1 MQPSEISVLVL
12 GTAGRAQARVP
23 DAPRLSAASAA
34 PLREIAA
41 VDERGTARTLYL
53 PIERP
58 LTIAVDGREL
68 VTLMTLGAAPEWL
81 VLGYLLNQRIIDD
94 AAALQSIEVD
104 WTKNIARVSSRRK
117 RSDESVKAAAQGAGA
132 ATPLGCA
139 LGTGFSDVM
148 RHFDAGAAHGSAS
161 TTSSSGPPSSSA
173 AAAGATAD
181 GAATV
186 GTPRPLQGPSISS
199 ISHVEILAIL
209 ECMRRH
215 DAVHRAAGSVHSCAL
230 FQGGELC
237 AAVEDISRHNGIDTI
252 TGFMALHGMR
262 GADKTLFTTGRL
274 TGEMVMK
281 AAHNGIPVM
290 ISRNGTTAMGYELAA
305 KLGMTLIGRAA
316 NRRYMCYIGAE
327 RIVRDS
333 GPA

>member
-1 MQPSEISVLVL
+1 MLSSDVSALVL
-12 GTAGRAQARVP
+12 GTAGRAPARVP

-41 VDERGTARTLYL
+41 LDEQGRPRSLHL

-81 VLGYLLNQRIIDD
+81 VLGYLRNQRIIDD
-94 AAALQSIEVD
+94 VAALQSIEVD
-104 WTKNIARVSSRRK
+104 WTRNIARVTSRQERL
-117 RSDESVKAAAQGAGA
+117 DQSVKAAAQGAGA

-148 RHFDAGAAHGSAS
+148 RHLHAGAAMAS
-161 TTSSSGPPSSSA
+161 
-173 AAAGATAD
+173 AAGATVD
-181 GAATV
+181 GAAVDGAAAV
-186 GTPRPLQGPSISS
+186 GAPGRLQEPSIS
-199 ISHVEILAIL
+199 HAEILAIL
-209 ECMRRH
+209 ECMHRH

-230 FQGGELC
+230 FRGGELW
-237 AAVEDISRHNGIDTI
+237 AAVEDVSRHNGIDTI
-252 TGFMALHGMR
+252 TGFMALHGMH

-316 NRRYMCYIGAE
+316 NRRYMCYTGAE
-327 RIVRDS
+327 RIGRDA
-333 GPA
+333 GAA

>member
-1 MQPSEISVLVL
+1 MQPSDIDALVL
-12 GTAGRAQARVP
+12 GTAGRAPARVP

-41 VDERGTARTLYL
+41 LDEQGRPRSLHL

-58 LTIAVDGREL
+58 LTIAVDGHEL

-81 VLGYLLNQRIIDD
+81 VLGYLRNQRFIDD
-94 AAALQSIEVD
+94 VAALQSIEVD
-104 WTKNIARVSSRRK
+104 WTKNIARVTSRQERL
-117 RSDESVKAAAQGAGA
+117 DESVKAAAQGAGA

-148 RHFDAGAAHGSAS
+148 QHLDAGAAK
-161 TTSSSGPPSSSA
+161 A
-173 AAAGATAD
+173 AAAALG
-181 GAATV
+181 GP
-186 GTPRPLQGPSISS
+186 GRLQAPSIS
-199 ISHVEILAIL
+199 HAEILAIL

-230 FQGGELC
+230 FQGGELWV
-237 AAVEDISRHNGIDTI
+237 AVEDVSRHNGIDTI
-252 TGFMALHGMR
+252 TGFIALHGMH
-262 GADKTLFTTGRL
+262 GADKALFTTGRL

-327 RIVRDS
+327 RIIRDA

>member
-1 MQPSEISVLVL
+1 MQPSDVSALVL
-12 GTAGRAQARVP
+12 GAAGRVPAPVP

-34 PLREIAA
+34 ALREIAA
-41 VDERGTARTLYL
+41 VDERGTARSLYL

-58 LTIAVDGREL
+58 LTIAIDGREL

-81 VLGYLLNQRIIDD
+81 VLGYLRNQRLIDD
-94 AAALQSIEVD
+94 VAALQSIEVD
-104 WTKNIARVSSRRK
+104 WTKNIARVTSRQGRL
-117 RSDESVKAAAQGAGA
+117 DESVKAAAQAAGA

-148 RHFDAGAAHGSAS
+148 RHLGAGAAKA
-161 TTSSSGPPSSSA
+161 SA
-173 AAAGATAD
+173 AAA
-181 GAATV
+181 
-186 GTPRPLQGPSISS
+186 PSIS
-199 ISHVEILAIL
+199 HAEILAIL
-209 ECMRRH
+209 ECMHRH

-230 FQGGELC
+230 FQGGELW
-237 AAVEDISRHNGIDTI
+237 AAVEDVSRHNGIDTI
-252 TGFMALHGMR
+252 TGFMALHGMD

-327 RIVRDS
+327 RIARDA

>member
-1 MQPSEISVLVL
+1 MQPSDVSALVL
-12 GTAGRAQARVP
+12 GAAGRALARVP

-41 VDERGTARTLYL
+41 VDERGTARSLQL

-81 VLGYLLNQRIIDD
+81 VLGYLRNQRFIDD
-94 AAALQSIEVD
+94 VAALQSIEVD
-104 WTKNIARVSSRRK
+104 WTKNLARVTLRQERL
-117 RSDESVKAAAQGAGA
+117 DESVKAAAQGAGA

-148 RHFDAGAAHGSAS
+148 LHLDAGAAKA
-161 TTSSSGPPSSSA
+161 SA
-173 AAAGATAD
+173 AAAPS
-181 GAATV
+181 AAISAA
-186 GTPRPLQGPSISS
+186 PRLQGPS

-209 ECMRRH
+209 ECMHRH
-215 DAVHRAAGSVHSCAL
+215 DAVHRAAGSVHSSAL
-230 FQGGELC
+230 FQGGELW
-237 AAVEDISRHNGIDTI
+237 AAVEDVSRHNGIDTI
-252 TGFMALHGMR
+252 TGFMALHGMH

-281 AAHNGIPVM
+281 AAHSGIPVM

-327 RIVRDS
+327 RIGRDA

>member
-1 MQPSEISVLVL
+1 MQPGDISALVL
-12 GTAGRAQARVP
+12 GTAGRAPARVP

-34 PLREIAA
+34 SLREIAA
-41 VDERGTARTLYL
+41 VDERGTARSLYL
-53 PIERP
+53 PVERP

-81 VLGYLLNQRIIDD
+81 VLGYLRNQRFIDD
-94 AAALQSIEVD
+94 VGALQSIEVD
-104 WTKNIARVSSRRK
+104 WTKNIARVTSRQERL
-117 RSDESVKAAAQGAGA
+117 DESVKAAAPRGGA

-139 LGTGFSDVM
+139 LGTGFNDVM
-148 RHFDAGAAHGSAS
+148 RHLDAGAA
-161 TTSSSGPPSSSA
+161 A
-173 AAAGATAD
+173 AAAGAMID
-181 GAATV
+181 GAAAADAP
-186 GTPRPLQGPSISS
+186 GRLQEPA
-199 ISHVEILAIL
+199 ISHAEILAIL

-230 FQGGELC
+230 FQDGELW
-237 AAVEDISRHNGIDTI
+237 AAVEDVSRHNGIDTI
-252 TGFMALHGMR
+252 TGFMALHGMH
-262 GADKTLFTTGRL
+262 GADKILFTTGRL

-305 KLGMTLIGRAA
+305 KLGMTLIGRAV
-316 NRRYMCYIGAE
+316 NQRYVCYIGAE
-327 RIVRDS
+327 RIGRDV

>member
-1 MQPSEISVLVL
+1 MLSSDVSALVL
-12 GTAGRAQARVP
+12 GTAGRAPARVP

-41 VDERGTARTLYL
+41 LDEQGRPRSLHL

-81 VLGYLLNQRIIDD
+81 VLGYLRNQRFIDD
-94 AAALQSIEVD
+94 VAALQSIEVD
-104 WTKNIARVSSRRK
+104 WTQNIARVTSRQGRL
-117 RSDESVKAAAQGAGA
+117 DESVTAAAQGAGA
-132 ATPLGCA
+132 AIPLGCA
-139 LGTGFSDVM
+139 LGTGFGDVM
-148 RHFDAGAAHGSAS
+148 RHLDTGAAKAS
-161 TTSSSGPPSSSA
+161 PAA
-173 AAAGATAD
+173 AAAGAMVD
-181 GAATV
+181 GAAA
-186 GTPRPLQGPSISS
+186 GTAGRLQEPSV
-199 ISHVEILAIL
+199 SHAEILAIL
-209 ECMRRH
+209 ECMHRH
-215 DAVHRAAGSVHSCAL
+215 DAIHRAAGSVHSCGL
-230 FQGGELC
+230 FQGGELW
-237 AAVEDISRHNGIDTI
+237 AAVEDVSRHNGIDTI
-252 TGFMALHGMR
+252 TGFMALHGMH

-290 ISRNGTTAMGYELAA
+290 ISRNGTTAAGYELAA

-327 RIVRDS
+327 RIGRDA

>member
-1 MQPSEISVLVL
+1 MQSSDISALVL
-12 GTAGRAQARVP
+12 GAAGRAPARVP
-23 DAPRLSAASAA
+23 DAPRLSAASAV

-41 VDERGTARTLYL
+41 VDEQGTARPLYL

-81 VLGYLLNQRIIDD
+81 VLGYLRNQRFIDD
-94 AAALQSIEVD
+94 VAALQSIEVD
-104 WTKNIARVSSRRK
+104 WTQNIARVTSRQDRL
-117 RSDESVKAAAQGAGA
+117 DASVKTAAQGAGA

-139 LGTGFSDVM
+139 LGTGFGDVM
-148 RHFDAGAAHGSAS
+148 RHLDMGAPK
-161 TTSSSGPPSSSA
+161 TSPA
-173 AAAGATAD
+173 AA
-181 GAATV
+181 V
-186 GTPRPLQGPSISS
+186 GTAGRLQEPSIS
-199 ISHVEILAIL
+199 HAEILAIL

-215 DAVHRAAGSVHSCAL
+215 DAIHRAAGSVHSCGL
-230 FQGGELC
+230 FQDGELC
-237 AAVEDISRHNGIDTI
+237 AAVEDVSRHNGIDTI
-252 TGFMALHGMR
+252 TGFMALHGMH
-262 GADKTLFTTGRL
+262 GADKALFTTGRL

-327 RIVRDS
+327 RIGRDT

>member
-1 MQPSEISVLVL
+1 MQSSDISALVL
-12 GTAGRAQARVP
+12 GTAGRAPARVP

-41 VDERGTARTLYL
+41 VDERGTARSLYL

-81 VLGYLLNQRIIDD
+81 VLGYLRNQRFIDD
-94 AAALQSIEVD
+94 VAALQSIEVD
-104 WTKNIARVSSRRK
+104 WTQNIARVTSRQDRL
-117 RSDESVKAAAQGAGA
+117 DESVTAAAQGAAA

-148 RHFDAGAAHGSAS
+148 RHLDAGAAPG
-161 TTSSSGPPSSSA
+161 
-173 AAAGATAD
+173 
-181 GAATV
+181 
-186 GTPRPLQGPSISS
+186 RLQEPSIS
-199 ISHVEILAIL
+199 HAEILAIL
-209 ECMRRH
+209 ECMHRH
-215 DAVHRAAGSVHSCAL
+215 DAIHRAAGSVHSCAL
-230 FQGGELC
+230 FQGGELW
-237 AAVEDISRHNGIDTI
+237 AAVEDVSRHNGIDTI
-252 TGFMALHGMR
+252 TGYMALHGVH
-262 GADKTLFTTGRL
+262 GADKSLFTTGRL

-316 NRRYMCYIGAE
+316 NRRYVCYIGAE
-327 RIVRDS
+327 RIGRDA
-333 GPA
+333 GPT

>member
-1 MQPSEISVLVL
+1 MQSSDISALVL
-12 GTAGRAQARVP
+12 GTAGRAPARVP

-41 VDERGTARTLYL
+41 VDERGTTRSLYL

-58 LTIAVDGREL
+58 LTIAVDAREL

-81 VLGYLLNQRIIDD
+81 VLGYLRNQRFIDD
-94 AAALQSIEVD
+94 VAALQSIEVD
-104 WTKNIARVSSRRK
+104 WTKNIARVTSRQERL
-117 RSDESVKAAAQGAGA
+117 DEPVPVKAAAQGAGA

-139 LGTGFSDVM
+139 LGPEFGDVM
-148 RHFDAGAAHGSAS
+148 RHLDTGAAK
-161 TTSSSGPPSSSA
+161 A
-173 AAAGATAD
+173 AAVGAIVD
-181 GAATV
+181 GAAAV
-186 GTPRPLQGPSISS
+186 GAAGRLREPSIS
-199 ISHVEILAIL
+199 HTEILAIL
-209 ECMRRH
+209 ECMHRH

-230 FQGGELC
+230 FQGGELW

-252 TGFMALHGMR
+252 TGFMALHGIH

-316 NRRYMCYIGAE
+316 NRRYVCFIGAE
-327 RIVRDS
+327 RIGRDA
-333 GPA
+333 GPT

>member
-1 MQPSEISVLVL
+1 MQPSDICALVL
-12 GTAGRAQARVP
+12 GTAGRAPARVP
-23 DAPRLSAASAA
+23 DAPRLSAASAT

-41 VDERGTARTLYL
+41 VDERGAARSLYL

-81 VLGYLLNQRIIDD
+81 VLGYLRNQRYIDD
-94 AAALQSIEVD
+94 VAALQSIQVD
-104 WTKNIARVSSRRK
+104 WTQNIAHVTSRQEGL
-117 RSDESVKAAAQGAGA
+117 DESVTAAAQGAGA
-132 ATPLGCA
+132 AIPLGCA

-148 RHFDAGAAHGSAS
+148 RHLDAGAAK
-161 TTSSSGPPSSSA
+161 A
-173 AAAGATAD
+173 AAAAVGAP
-181 GAATV
+181 G
-186 GTPRPLQGPSISS
+186 RLQEPF
-199 ISHVEILAIL
+199 ISHAEILTIL
-209 ECMRRH
+209 ECMHRH

-230 FQGGELC
+230 FQGGELW
-237 AAVEDISRHNGIDTI
+237 AAVEDVSRHNGIDTI
-252 TGFMALHGMR
+252 TGFMALHGIH

-327 RIVRDS
+327 RIARDA

>member
-1 MQPSEISVLVL
+1 MQPSDICALVL
-12 GTAGRAQARVP
+12 GTAGRAPARVP
-23 DAPRLSAASAA
+23 DAPRLSAASAP

-41 VDERGTARTLYL
+41 VDERGTARSLYL

-58 LTIAVDGREL
+58 LTIALDGREL

-81 VLGYLLNQRIIDD
+81 VLGYLRNQRFIDD
-94 AAALQSIEVD
+94 VAALQSIEVD
-104 WTKNIARVSSRRK
+104 WTKNIARVTSRQERLA
-117 RSDESVKAAAQGAGA
+117 ESVKAAAQGAGA

-148 RHFDAGAAHGSAS
+148 RHLGAGAGAGGAMVD
-161 TTSSSGPPSSSA
+161 
-173 AAAGATAD
+173 GATAV
-181 GAATV
+181 GAP
-186 GTPRPLQGPSISS
+186 GRLQEPSIS
-199 ISHVEILAIL
+199 HAEILAIL
-209 ECMRRH
+209 ECMHRH

-230 FQGGELC
+230 FQGGELW
-237 AAVEDISRHNGIDTI
+237 AAVEDVSRHNGIDTI
-252 TGFMALHGMR
+252 TGFMALHGMH

-316 NRRYMCYIGAE
+316 NRRYTCFIGAE
-327 RIVRDS
+327 RIGRDA

>member
-1 MQPSEISVLVL
+1 MQPGDISALVL
-12 GTAGRAQARVP
+12 GPAGRAPARVP

-34 PLREIAA
+34 ALREIAA
-41 VDERGTARTLYL
+41 VDERGTARSLHL

-81 VLGYLLNQRIIDD
+81 VLGYLRNQRFIDD
-94 AAALQSIEVD
+94 VAALQSIEVD
-104 WTKNIARVSSRRK
+104 WTKNLARVTLRQERL
-117 RSDESVKAAAQGAGA
+117 DESVKAAAQGAGA

-148 RHFDAGAAHGSAS
+148 RHLDAGAAK
-161 TTSSSGPPSSSA
+161 A
-173 AAAGATAD
+173 AAATATAA
-181 GAATV
+181 GVIA
-186 GTPRPLQGPSISS
+186 PSIS
-199 ISHVEILAIL
+199 HAEILAIL
-209 ECMRRH
+209 ECMHRH

-230 FQGGELC
+230 FQGGELW
-237 AAVEDISRHNGIDTI
+237 AAVEDVSRHNGIDTI
-252 TGFMALHGMR
+252 TGFMALHGMH

-327 RIVRDS
+327 RIGRDA

>member
-1 MQPSEISVLVL
+1 MQPSDISALVL
-12 GTAGRAQARVP
+12 GTAGRAPARVP

-41 VDERGTARTLYL
+41 VDARGTPRSLYL

-58 LTIAVDGREL
+58 LTIAVDGREV

-81 VLGYLLNQRIIDD
+81 VLGYLRNQRFIDD
-94 AAALQSIEVD
+94 VAALQSIQVD
-104 WTKNIARVSSRRK
+104 WTKNIARVTLRQERL
-117 RSDESVKAAAQGAGA
+117 DESVKAAAQGAA
-132 ATPLGCA
+132 ATPMGCA

-148 RHFDAGAAHGSAS
+148 RHLDAGAAKA
-161 TTSSSGPPSSSA
+161 SA
-173 AAAGATAD
+173 AAA
-181 GAATV
+181 
-186 GTPRPLQGPSISS
+186 PSIS
-199 ISHVEILAIL
+199 HAEILAIL

-230 FQGGELC
+230 FQGGELW
-237 AAVEDISRHNGIDTI
+237 AAVEDVSRHNGIDTI
-252 TGFMALHGMR
+252 TGFMALHGIH

-327 RIVRDS
+327 RITR
-333 GPA
+333 GAEPA

>member
-1 MQPSEISVLVL
+1 MQPGDISALVL
-12 GTAGRAQARVP
+12 GAAGRAPARVP

-34 PLREIAA
+34 QLREIAA
-41 VDERGTARTLYL
+41 VDERGTARSLHL
-53 PIERP
+53 PVERP

-81 VLGYLLNQRIIDD
+81 VLGYLRNQRIIDD
-94 AAALQSIEVD
+94 VAALQSIEVD
-104 WTKNIARVSSRRK
+104 WTRNIARVTSRQERL
-117 RSDESVKAAAQGAGA
+117 DQSVKAAAQGAGA

-148 RHFDAGAAHGSAS
+148 RHLHAGAAMA
-161 TTSSSGPPSSSA
+161 SA
-173 AAAGATAD
+173 AAAGATVD
-181 GAATV
+181 GAAAV
-186 GTPRPLQGPSISS
+186 AAPGRLQEPSIS
-199 ISHVEILAIL
+199 HAEILAIL

-215 DAVHRAAGSVHSCAL
+215 DAVHRSAGSVHSCAL
-230 FQGGELC
+230 FQGGKLW
-237 AAVEDISRHNGIDTI
+237 AAVEDVSRHNGIDTI
-252 TGFMALHGMR
+252 TGFMALHGMH
-262 GADKTLFTTGRL
+262 GADKALFTTGRL

-316 NRRYMCYIGAE
+316 NRRYMCYTGAE
-327 RIVRDS
+327 RT
-333 GPA
+333 GPDRGVIPLGD

>member
-1 MQPSEISVLVL
+1 MQPGDISALVL
-12 GTAGRAQARVP
+12 GAAGRAPARVP

-34 PLREIAA
+34 RLREITA
-41 VDERGTARTLYL
+41 VDERGTARSLHL

-81 VLGYLLNQRIIDD
+81 VLGYLRNQRFIDD
-94 AAALQSIEVD
+94 VAALQSIEVD
-104 WTKNIARVSSRRK
+104 WTKNIARVTSRQERL
-117 RSDESVKAAAQGAGA
+117 DEAVKAAAQGIGA

-139 LGTGFSDVM
+139 LGTGFTDVM
-148 RHFDAGAAHGSAS
+148 RRLDTGAAKAA
-161 TTSSSGPPSSSA
+161 A
-173 AAAGATAD
+173 AAAGAMVG
-181 GAATV
+181 GAAPA
-186 GTPRPLQGPSISS
+186 GAPGRLGGPSIS
-199 ISHVEILAIL
+199 HAEILTIL

-230 FQGGELC
+230 FQGGDLW

-252 TGFMALHGMR
+252 TGFMALHGMD
-262 GADKTLFTTGRL
+262 GADKALFTTGRL

-281 AAHNGIPVM
+281 AAHSGIPLM
-290 ISRNGTTAMGYELAA
+290 ISRNGTTAAGYALAA

-316 NRRYMCYIGAE
+316 NRRYLCYVGAE
-327 RIVRDS
+327 RIGRDA

>member
-1 MQPSEISVLVL
+1 MQPSDICALVL
-12 GTAGRAQARVP
+12 GTAGRAPARVP
-23 DAPRLSAASAA
+23 DAPRLSAASAT

-41 VDERGTARTLYL
+41 FDERGTARSLYL

-81 VLGYLLNQRIIDD
+81 VLGYLRNQRFIDD
-94 AAALQSIEVD
+94 VAALQSIQVD
-104 WTKNIARVSSRRK
+104 WTKNIARVTSRQERL
-117 RSDESVKAAAQGAGA
+117 DEPVKAAAQRAGA

-139 LGTGFSDVM
+139 LGTGFNDVM
-148 RHFDAGAAHGSAS
+148 RHLDAGAAE
-161 TTSSSGPPSSSA
+161 A
-173 AAAGATAD
+173 AAAAVGAP
-181 GAATV
+181 G
-186 GTPRPLQGPSISS
+186 RLQEPSIS
-199 ISHVEILAIL
+199 HAEILAIL

-230 FQGGELC
+230 FQGGELW
-237 AAVEDISRHNGIDTI
+237 AAVEDVSRHNGIDTI
-252 TGFMALHGMR
+252 TGFMALHGMH

-316 NRRYMCYIGAE
+316 NRRYTCFIGAE
-327 RIVRDS
+327 RIGRDA

>member
-1 MQPSEISVLVL
+1 MQPSDICALVL
-12 GTAGRAQARVP
+12 GTAGRAPARVP
-23 DAPRLSAASAA
+23 DAPRLSAASAP

-41 VDERGTARTLYL
+41 VDERGTARSLYL

-58 LTIAVDGREL
+58 LTIALDGREL

-81 VLGYLLNQRIIDD
+81 VLGYLRNQRFIDD
-94 AAALQSIEVD
+94 VAALQSIEVD
-104 WTKNIARVSSRRK
+104 WTKNIARVTSRQERLA
-117 RSDESVKAAAQGAGA
+117 ESVKAAAQGAGA

-148 RHFDAGAAHGSAS
+148 RHLGAGAGAGGAMVD
-161 TTSSSGPPSSSA
+161 
-173 AAAGATAD
+173 GATAV
-181 GAATV
+181 GAP
-186 GTPRPLQGPSISS
+186 GRLQEPSIS
-199 ISHVEILAIL
+199 HAEILAIL
-209 ECMRRH
+209 ECMHRH

-230 FQGGELC
+230 FQGGELW
-237 AAVEDISRHNGIDTI
+237 AAVEDVSRHNGIDTI
-252 TGFMALHGMR
+252 TGFMALHGMH

-327 RIVRDS
+327 RIGRDAA
-333 GPA
+333 PA

>member
-1 MQPSEISVLVL
+1 MQPSDISALVL
-12 GTAGRAQARVP
+12 GTAGRAQTQVP

-41 VDERGTARTLYL
+41 VDERGTVRPLCL

-58 LTIAVDGREL
+58 LTIAVDGREV

-81 VLGYLLNQRIIDD
+81 VLGYLRNQRLIDD
-94 AAALQSIEVD
+94 VAALQSIEVD
-104 WTKNIARVSSRRK
+104 WTKNIAHVTSRQDRL
-117 RSDESVKAAAQGAGA
+117 DESVKAAAQGAGA

-139 LGTGFSDVM
+139 LGTEFGDVM
-148 RHFDAGAAHGSAS
+148 RHLDTGAAKAS
-161 TTSSSGPPSSSA
+161 PAA
-173 AAAGATAD
+173 AAAGTMVD

-186 GTPRPLQGPSISS
+186 GAPGRRQEPP
-199 ISHVEILAIL
+199 ISHAEILAIL
-209 ECMRRH
+209 QCMHRH

-230 FQGGELC
+230 FQGGELW
-237 AAVEDISRHNGIDTI
+237 AAVEDVSRHNGIDTI
-252 TGFMALHGMR
+252 TGFMALHGMH

-316 NRRYMCYIGAE
+316 NRRYMCYIGAG
-327 RIVRDS
+327 RIGRDAHVIPL
-333 GPA
+333 GD

>member
-1 MQPSEISVLVL
+1 MQPSDISALVL
-12 GTAGRAQARVP
+12 GTAGRAPARVP
-23 DAPRLSAASAA
+23 EAPRLSAASAA
-34 PLREIAA
+34 ALREIAA
-41 VDERGTARTLYL
+41 VDERGTARSLYL

-81 VLGYLLNQRIIDD
+81 VLGYLRNQRFIDD
-94 AAALQSIEVD
+94 VAALQSIEVD
-104 WTKNIARVSSRRK
+104 WTKNIARVTSRQGRL
-117 RSDESVKAAAQGAGA
+117 DESVKAAAQGAGA

-148 RHFDAGAAHGSAS
+148 RHLDAGTAKA
-161 TTSSSGPPSSSA
+161 SA
-173 AAAGATAD
+173 AAADAIVD
-181 GAATV
+181 GAAAVAAPGRT
-186 GTPRPLQGPSISS
+186 QEPSIS
-199 ISHVEILAIL
+199 HAEIIAIL

-230 FQGGELC
+230 FQGGELW
-237 AAVEDISRHNGIDTI
+237 AAVEDVSRHNGVDTI
-252 TGFMALHGMR
+252 TGFMALHGIH

-327 RIVRDS
+327 RIVRDAA
-333 GPA
+333 PA

>member
-1 MQPSEISVLVL
+1 MQSSDISALVL
-12 GTAGRAQARVP
+12 GAAGRAPARVP
-23 DAPRLSAASAA
+23 DAPRLSAASAV

-41 VDERGTARTLYL
+41 VDEQGTARPLYL

-81 VLGYLLNQRIIDD
+81 VLGYLRNQRFIDD
-94 AAALQSIEVD
+94 VAALQSIEVD
-104 WTKNIARVSSRRK
+104 WTQNIARVTSRQDRL
-117 RSDESVKAAAQGAGA
+117 DASVKTAAQEAGA

-139 LGTGFSDVM
+139 LGTGFGDVM
-148 RHFDAGAAHGSAS
+148 RHLDMGAAK
-161 TTSSSGPPSSSA
+161 TSPA
-173 AAAGATAD
+173 AA
-181 GAATV
+181 V
-186 GTPRPLQGPSISS
+186 GTAGRLQEPSIS
-199 ISHVEILAIL
+199 HAEILAIL
-209 ECMRRH
+209 ECMHRH
-215 DAVHRAAGSVHSCAL
+215 DAIHRAAGSVHSCGL
-230 FQGGELC
+230 FQGGELW
-237 AAVEDISRHNGIDTI
+237 AAVEDVSRHNGIDTI
-252 TGFMALHGMR
+252 TGFMALHGMH
-262 GADKTLFTTGRL
+262 GADKALFTTGRL

-327 RIVRDS
+327 RIGRDT

>member
-1 MQPSEISVLVL
+1 MKPGDISALVL
-12 GTAGRAQARVP
+12 GTAGRAPARVP

-34 PLREIAA
+34 ALREIAA
-41 VDERGTARTLYL
+41 VDERGTARSLYL

-81 VLGYLLNQRIIDD
+81 VLGYLRNQRFIDD
-94 AAALQSIEVD
+94 VAALQSIEVD
-104 WTKNIARVSSRRK
+104 WTKNIARVTSRQERL
-117 RSDESVKAAAQGAGA
+117 DESVKAAAQGAGA

-148 RHFDAGAAHGSAS
+148 RHLDADAAKA
-161 TTSSSGPPSSSA
+161 TAA
-173 AAAGATAD
+173 AAAGAIVD
-181 GAATV
+181 GAAAV
-186 GTPRPLQGPSISS
+186 AAPGRLQRLS
-199 ISHVEILAIL
+199 ISHAEILAIL

-230 FQGGELC
+230 FQGGELW
-237 AAVEDISRHNGIDTI
+237 AAVEDVSRHNGIDTI
-252 TGFMALHGMR
+252 TGFMALHGMH

-327 RIVRDS
+327 RITR
-333 GPA
+333 GAEPA

>member
-1 MQPSEISVLVL
+1 MQPSDISALVL
-12 GTAGRAQARVP
+12 GTAGRAPARVP

-41 VDERGTARTLYL
+41 VDERGTARSLRL

-81 VLGYLLNQRIIDD
+81 VLGYLRNQRFIDD
-94 AAALQSIEVD
+94 VAALQSIEVD
-104 WTKNIARVSSRRK
+104 WTKNIARVTSRRQ
-117 RSDESVKAAAQGAGA
+117 RLGDSAKAAAQGAGA

-148 RHFDAGAAHGSAS
+148 RHLDAGAVKA
-161 TTSSSGPPSSSA
+161 SA
-173 AAAGATAD
+173 A
-181 GAATV
+181 
-186 GTPRPLQGPSISS
+186 PSIS
-199 ISHVEILAIL
+199 HAEILAIL
-209 ECMRRH
+209 ECMHRH

-230 FQGGELC
+230 FQGGELW
-237 AAVEDISRHNGIDTI
+237 AAVEDVSRHNGIDTI
-252 TGFMALHGMR
+252 TGFMALHGLQ

-327 RIVRDS
+327 RIGRDAA
-333 GPA
+333 PA

>member
-1 MQPSEISVLVL
+1 MQPSDICALVL
-12 GTAGRAQARVP
+12 GTAGRAPARVP
-23 DAPRLSAASAA
+23 DAPRLSAASAT

-41 VDERGTARTLYL
+41 FDERGTARSLYL

-81 VLGYLLNQRIIDD
+81 VLGYLRNQRFIDD
-94 AAALQSIEVD
+94 VAALQSIEVD
-104 WTKNIARVSSRRK
+104 WTKNIARVTSRQERLA
-117 RSDESVKAAAQGAGA
+117 ESVKAAAQGAGA

-139 LGTGFSDVM
+139 LGTGFNDVM
-148 RHFDAGAAHGSAS
+148 RHLDAGAAK
-161 TTSSSGPPSSSA
+161 A
-173 AAAGATAD
+173 AAAAVDAPG
-181 GAATV
+181 
-186 GTPRPLQGPSISS
+186 RIQEPSIS
-199 ISHVEILAIL
+199 HAEILAIL

-230 FQGGELC
+230 FQGGELW
-237 AAVEDISRHNGIDTI
+237 AAVEDVSRHNGIDTI
-252 TGFMALHGMR
+252 TGFMALHGMH
-262 GADKTLFTTGRL
+262 GADKALFTTGRL

-290 ISRNGTTAMGYELAA
+290 ISRNGITAMGYELAA

-316 NRRYMCYIGAE
+316 NRRYTCFIGAE
-327 RIVRDS
+327 RIGRDA